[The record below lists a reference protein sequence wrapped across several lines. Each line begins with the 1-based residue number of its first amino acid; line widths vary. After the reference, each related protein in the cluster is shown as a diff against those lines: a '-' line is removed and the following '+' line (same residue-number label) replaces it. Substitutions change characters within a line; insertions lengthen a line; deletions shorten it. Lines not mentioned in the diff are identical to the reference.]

1 MGQKFMFEES
11 FLGWNFNFDHEKKL
25 TFFSMV
31 TTIRGGE
38 KNQPKPQRTPATKQ
52 DQNTPQKPLIGIK
65 ANW

>member
-38 KNQPKPQRTPATKQ
+38 KTNPNHKEPQQ
-52 DQNTPQKPLIGIK
+52 QNKIRIHPRSLLLG
-65 ANW
+65 